1 MKSIAL
7 VTLLAGLAWPAGLLA
22 QDAAATTAVGAG
34 VTLGADL
41 DSVDEL
47 STHLGTST
55 SATVDLKAVTD
66 PAKIH
71 IVKVSTLEASASGN
85 MESWKTARTTHAA
98 SLATLRSSVTANAA
112 ITAKLT
118 AEGLTAED
126 VVAVVHNEA
135 DASITVYV
143 DDSA

>member
-1 MKSIAL
+1 MKAIAL

-22 QDAAATTAVGAG
+22 QDATATTAAG

-47 STHLGTST
+47 SAHLGTST

-85 MESWKTARTTHAA
+85 MESWKTAMTTNAA
-98 SLATLRSSVTANAA
+98 SLATLRSSVTANTA

-118 AEGLTAED
+118 AEGLKAED

-143 DDSA
+143 DDSV